1 MDEAGLF
8 DILEQHST
16 LTGKK
21 LRDLSGLDE
30 LTLWRLCRRSG
41 RIILQTA
48 GRRYLRLDRQ
58 VEGFARLS
66 PSIKREFLTYTICGL
81 KENRQAVADHALELE
96 RNTRKI
102 SREKEEFARRIL
114 EKIIASSPL
123 RDAVL
128 EGVCVIIAGDIV
140 YDMAHLEPRPE
151 PSTGRLV
158 RGSDLDVIIV
168 TADGFPEEIRSHLD
182 KIIYREKYLCLIKP
196 DIREE
201 IDYIIKDLA
210 KVRRQLEFDRF
221 EHMVASKI
229 LDEGNLIGG
238 NPDIFRCIQKMLDE
252 RGISK
257 KIKTLTDEAGVNRL
271 EAEATLL
278 GREGKMS
285 EEESFKLFYTKEE
298 AEEIF

>member
-1 MDEAGLF
+1 MDESGLF
-8 DILEQHST
+8 GIFAKHPS
-16 LTGKK
+16 LTGKS

-30 LTLWRLCRRSG
+30 LTLWRLCRRSD
-41 RIILQTA
+41 RIILKTV

-58 VEGFARLS
+58 VAGFARLS

-81 KENRQAVADHALELE
+81 KENREAVSLHALDLE
-96 RNTRKI
+96 RSTQKI
-102 SREKEEFARRIL
+102 SREKEEFARRTL

-128 EGVCVIIAGDIV
+128 EGVCVIIAGDII

-151 PSTGRLV
+151 SSTGRLV

-182 KIIYREKYLCLIKP
+182 EIIYREKYLCIIKP

-201 IDYIIKDLA
+201 IDYIIKDLK
-210 KVRRQLEFDRF
+210 KVRSQLRFNRF

-229 LDEGNLIGG
+229 LDEGHLIGG
-238 NPDIFRCIQKMLDE
+238 NPDIFRRVQKMLDKG
-252 RGISK
+252 GIPE
-257 KIKTLTDEAGVNRL
+257 KIKALTDEAVANRR
-271 EAEATLL
+271 EAEAILL
-278 GREGKMS
+278 GGEGKLS